1 MKVLLVDDHAIFCE
15 GLSYVLAKLDND
27 VVFLEAN
34 NFDDATFHLK
44 HNADIDL
51 LLLDLKMPVK
61 DGFSLLD
68 FCRKHYPLISVV
80 VLSASKNIDD
90 VERAI
95 RAGAVGFIPKD
106 TPSKVMLN
114 ALQLVMMGEIYIPRA
129 ISQHADSH
137 DKETGDGLTPRQRE
151 VTSMMMKGFSN
162 KKIALEMGITEATI
176 KMHVS
181 SIFKK
186 LDVQNRTEA
195 AIAMQSLARNTAQ
208 E

>member
-15 GLSYVLAKLDND
+15 GLSYVLAKLDDD

-34 NFDDATFHLK
+34 NFDDAALHLK
-44 HNADIDL
+44 NNADIDL
-51 LLLDLKMPVK
+51 LLLDLKMPIK

-90 VERAI
+90 VERSI
-95 RAGAVGFIPKD
+95 KAGAVGFIPKD

-114 ALQLVMMGEIYIPRA
+114 ALQLIMMGEIYIPRA
-129 ISQHADSH
+129 ISQQVDS
-137 DKETGDGLTPRQRE
+137 DGKEASDGLTPRQRE

-176 KMHVS
+176 KMHVT

-186 LDVQNRTEA
+186 LEVNNRTEA
-195 AIAMQSLARNTAQ
+195 TIAMQSLVRNTSQ

>member
-1 MKVLLVDDHAIFCE
+1 
-15 GLSYVLAKLDND
+15 VLAKLDDD

-34 NFDDATFHLK
+34 NFDDAVLHLK
-44 HNADIDL
+44 NNADIDL
-51 LLLDLKMPVK
+51 LLLDLKMPLK

-68 FCRKHYPLISVV
+68 FCRKNYPLISVV
-80 VLSASKNIDD
+80 VLSASKNIHD

-95 RAGAVGFIPKD
+95 KAGAMGFIPKD

-129 ISQHADSH
+129 ISQQVDSD
-137 DKETGDGLTPRQRE
+137 DKDTNDTLTPRQRE
-151 VTSMMMKGFSN
+151 VTSMMMKGYSN
-162 KKIALEMGITEATI
+162 KKIASEMGITEATI
-176 KMHVS
+176 KMHVT

-186 LDVQNRTEA
+186 LGVNNRTEA
-195 AIAMQSLARNTAQ
+195 AIAMQRLAGYTTQ

>member
-15 GLSYVLAKLDND
+15 GLSYVLAKLDDN

-34 NFDDATFHLK
+34 NFDDAVQHLK
-44 HNADIDL
+44 SNADIDL
-51 LLLDLKMPVK
+51 LLLDLKMPLK

-68 FCRKHYPLISVV
+68 FCRKNYPLISVV

-95 RAGAVGFIPKD
+95 NAGAVGFIPKD

-129 ISQHADSH
+129 ISQQVDSD
-137 DKETGDGLTPRQRE
+137 DKEASDGLTPRQRE
-151 VTSMMMKGFSN
+151 VTSMIMKGFTN

-176 KMHVS
+176 KMHVT

-186 LDVQNRTEA
+186 LRVNNRTEA
-195 AIAMQSLARNTAQ
+195 TIAMQSLGRDTAQ